1 MRSGELSW
9 SQALSLLAS
18 YGRNIFRIS
27 FKRNFTPT
35 PREESVTCPS
45 VEDEGVGVPVADY
58 LGASPDGDPSRF
70 GEHASHFHWRR
81 WSGDDPFAN
90 FLHGALRVGAA
101 LRLTAMSKPNGHQM
115 WSDIPDETL
124 EGLFLHAKEEMERRR
139 RRREITEG

>member
-1 MRSGELSW
+1 MRSGQLSW

-45 VEDEGVGVPVADY
+45 VEDPGVLSPIADY
-58 LGASPDGDPSRF
+58 LGAAPDGKPTRY
-70 GEHASHFHWRR
+70 GEYDSHFHWRV
-81 WSGDDPFAN
+81 WSGDDAFAN

-101 LRLTAMSKPNGHQM
+101 LRLTAMSKPSGHQM
-115 WSDIPDETL
+115 WMDIPTETL
-124 EGLFLHAKEEMERRR
+124 IGLHKQARDEIA
-139 RRREITEG
+139 RREEERAG